1 MQVLNLT
8 LMVFELA
15 KMVIFTLRREREILF
30 DQDISAMI
38 N

>member
-15 KMVIFTLRREREILF
+15 KMVIFHYVEKERFCLIKTNRR
-30 DQDISAMI
+30 
-38 N
+38 